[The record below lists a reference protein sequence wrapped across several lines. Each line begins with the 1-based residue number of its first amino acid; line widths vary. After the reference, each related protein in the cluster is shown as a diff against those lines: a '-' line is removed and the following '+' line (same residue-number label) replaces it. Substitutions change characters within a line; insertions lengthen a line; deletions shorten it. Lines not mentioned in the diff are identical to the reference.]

1 MDKVKIYRF
10 RSYDIHNDTM
20 KTSSRWG
27 TREAIKDIAHGEI
40 LENTGKEVEAS
51 VVQSDILGMTERD
64 FDPEPGLS
72 FQIQV
77 R

>member
-40 LENTGKEVEAS
+40 LEDTGKEVEAL
-51 VVQSDILGMTERD
+51 VVQSDILGMTERN

-72 FQIQV
+72 FQIKV